1 MAEQKGMD
9 KAMIDR
15 YTSGYDCEFNVFY
28 KRQSVE
34 EFEVII
40 KEKDC
45 YTGGVYRYAEP
56 SKPGHYAFGGTILFT
71 SNGIHR
77 AFNVPIKLHDRNMDL
92 ER

>member
-1 MAEQKGMD
+1 
-9 KAMIDR
+9 MIER
-15 YTSGYDCEFNVFY
+15 FTSDYDCELNVFY

-34 EFEVII
+34 ASEVVI
-40 KEKDC
+40 KEKDSG
-45 YTGGVYRYAEP
+45 GGVYRYAEP
-56 SKPGHYAFGGTILFT
+56 SKPGRYAFGGTILFT